1 MADDLL
7 QNNGK
12 KFLDMMERLAER
24 RIKKE
29 DSFKQED
36 EEEEEDDED
45 EDEYLDDDYEDEQEA
60 SVYMYVCISRELG
73 SDFEPLRTHG
83 QSCNALKKV
92 VAHSKYLLLE
102 CLNNVSLLLI
112 VKRWLKSDNNV

>member
-1 MADDLL
+1 MPDTTNILTIRDIGGILTVADDLL

-29 DSFKQED
+29 DSFRQED
-36 EEEEEDDED
+36 EEEEDED

-60 SVYMYVCISRELG
+60 SVYVCVYI
-73 SDFEPLRTHG
+73 T
-83 QSCNALKKV
+83 
-92 VAHSKYLLLE
+92 
-102 CLNNVSLLLI
+102 
-112 VKRWLKSDNNV
+112 